1 MKGHIIATT
10 ISFIL
15 FSLIAFF
22 GVSEYVDYRIKQSLA
37 EELVIEPK
45 HITFLN
51 GKGDVC
57 EDDQFLF
64 DEELG
69 ICINNIAF
77 GQFSDTDVEEH
88 N

>member
-22 GVSEYVDYRIKQSLA
+22 VISEYVDYRIKHSLA

-45 HITFLN
+45 HITFLY
-51 GKGDVC
+51 GKDDVC
-57 EDDQFLF
+57 EDDQFLYNS
-64 DEELG
+64 ELG

-77 GQFSDTDVEEH
+77 GQFTDTDVGL
-88 N
+88 

>member
-1 MKGHIIATT
+1 MKGPIIATT

-15 FSLIAFF
+15 FSLIAFL

>member
-1 MKGHIIATT
+1 MKGHLIATT

-22 GVSEYVDYRIKQSLA
+22 DVSEYVDYRIKQSLA
-37 EELVIEPK
+37 EELVIEPR

-51 GKGDVC
+51 GEDDVC

-77 GQFSDTDVEEH
+77 GQFSDTDVE
-88 N
+88 NN